1 GRGAGGVG
9 ATTPAPIRHLGA
21 RARGTRAGRATPLA
35 PVPRVMLSG
44 QPAVTLASP
53 YAIAACGL
61 TGTTAPPC
69 VTGQWMLGAA
79 RVLAGG
85 MPVATM
91 FGQSTCVPTGTPM
104 LPVAAQTRVL
114 AT

>member
-1 GRGAGGVG
+1 M
-9 ATTPAPIRHLGA
+9 PAPILHLGA
-21 RARGTRAGRATPLA
+21 TVLCTHAGQATPLA
-35 PVPRVMLSG
+35 PFPRVMLSG
-44 QPAVTLASP
+44 QPTVTLASP

-69 VTGQWMLGAA
+69 VTGQWMLGAT

-85 MPVATM
+85 TPVATM
-91 FGQSTCVPTGTPM
+91 TGQSTCVPTGTPM
-104 LPVAAQTRVL
+104 LPVVAQTRVL